1 LRDLGVAAILG
12 PMEPE
17 PRWSDTT
24 LFLELLLDIKADV
37 QRLLGYFEDGEDE
50 EEVPEENT

>member
-1 LRDLGVAAILG
+1 
-12 PMEPE
+12 
-17 PRWSDTT
+17 
-24 LFLELLLDIKADV
+24 LLLDIKADV